1 MTTTIYEERI
11 IETVKKVMPA
21 TVSIVVGKDYEALL
35 RERPYELMNPHG
47 DHVDL
52 PPPEEELP
60 HTPGGKIRIGLSEDE
75 LAFYDAL
82 ATNDSAVAVLGAP

>member
-21 TVSIVVGKDYEALL
+21 TVSIVVGKDYETLL
-35 RERPYELMNPHG
+35 RERPYELMIPHG

-60 HTPGGKIRIGLSEDE
+60 HTPAAR
-75 LAFYDAL
+75 
-82 ATNDSAVAVLGAP
+82 SASAADRDLLWKKTVWY